1 VRPESF
7 AGRGLLRRAIN
18 WIAYG
23 IVRFV
28 AVTLAG
34 GRDY

>member
-1 VRPESF
+1 V
-7 AGRGLLRRAIN
+7 RGLLRRTGN

-23 IVRFV
+23 IVRFGAV
-28 AVTLAG
+28 ALAG